1 MTVTQLKHFAREIEG
16 IIKHYKINKNACW
29 QEQHE
34 QYRIIKSMHGIEKGL
49 SLNKVKVGFGA
60 TKIISLMKRIENYS
74 RQGYDCSHES
84 VRMALG
90 AIDEYVE
97 WHKEKN
103 ELNSDVEKEYK
114 ILKSTVPDTPDKNSI
129 GGTNSFYKADILNF
143 NIDEFNKVL
152 CSRHSIRNFS
162 DEDVDIEEVKKAIDY
177 ANKCPSACNRQPTE
191 IYIVNSSKGVKYL
204 SENLQGIGGFSDD
217 CKMFL
222 LVTGNVSAFDFVEN
236 NQWLV
241 NAGIFVG
248 TLELTLH
255 SRGIASVVVQRPLV
269 RSRKINEL
277 RNFFTIPDNEEIVC
291 ILGLGMYPDEF
302 KAPKSARLPLNKI
315 IQIK

>member
-1 MTVTQLKHFAREIEG
+1 MTITHLKHLIREIEG
-16 IIKHYKINKNACW
+16 LIKHYKINENVCW

-60 TKIISLMKRIENYS
+60 PKIISLMKRIEKYCQ
-74 RQGYDCSHES
+74 QGYDCSHEA
-84 VRMALG
+84 VRMAMG

-97 WHKEKN
+97 WHKEIN
-103 ELNSDVEKEYK
+103 ELNSDIEKEYE
-114 ILKSTVPDTPDKNSI
+114 ILKSTIPNINNI
-129 GGTNSFYKADILNF
+129 GGTNNFYKADILNF

-152 CSRHSIRNFS
+152 CTRHSIRNFS
-162 DEDVDIEEVKKAIDY
+162 DEAVDIEKVKKAIDY
-177 ANKCPSACNRQPTE
+177 ANKCPSACNRQPTK

-204 SENLQGIGGFSDD
+204 AENLQGIGGFADD

-255 SRGIASVVVQRPLV
+255 SRGIASVVIQRPLV
-269 RSRKINEL
+269 RSKKIDEL
-277 RNFFTIPDNEEIVC
+277 RNWFDIPDNEEIVC
-291 ILGLGMYPDEF
+291 IIGLGMYPDEF
-302 KAPKSARLPLNKI
+302 KVPASARLPLDKI
-315 IQIK
+315 TQIK